1 MPGFLYRRLR
11 ARSQSHR
18 DDGLTRR
25 EMIARTLAG
34 SAGLLLSDRL
44 VRATASQARSTAPR
58 VLIVG
63 GGFAGLAA
71 AVELHAA
78 GYDVHVFESRTRLGG
93 RVVSFHDLAP
103 GATVEGGGELVGSNH
118 PAWLSYARRFGL
130 DFIDVPD
137 DDGNAP
143 VVIDGRALSAHEADA
158 LWHEIEGGYAALN
171 TLAAPVDAAA
181 PWTSPD
187 AVALDRATV
196 AEWLE
201 RAPLSPLARR
211 ALDAEFAADNGVE
224 TAWQSQLGN
233 LAQIKGGGLER
244 YWTDSEVFRCK
255 GGNQQLAEK
264 LAGALPSGTVR
275 RNAVVTAI
283 VTTDRLAR
291 VTLRDGTTLE
301 GDAVVLAVPPSVWPR
316 IAIEPPLPSA
326 LRPQMGTNVKYLALV
341 RSRFWP
347 RANITAD
354 WLSNGPPQLTWEA
367 TANQPSAMAVLTSF
381 AGGEAAET
389 CRSWRPADRANG
401 YLRRLEVA
409 YREIARE
416 FVKGRFMDW
425 PSDAWTRASYSFP
438 APGEVTT
445 VGPILASGLGRLHFA
460 GEHVCPAF
468 VGYMEGALESGIAVA
483 KRLAAADGIVRP
495 DAA

>member
-1 MPGFLYRRLR
+1 
-11 ARSQSHR
+11 
-18 DDGLTRR
+18 
-25 EMIARTLAG
+25 MIARTLAG
-34 SAGLLLSDRL
+34 SAGLLLSDRFL
-44 VRATASQARSTAPR
+44 AAAGSQARASAPR

-78 GYDVHVFESRTRLGG
+78 GYDVHVFEARSRLGG
-93 RVVSFHDLAP
+93 RVVSFQDFAP
-103 GATVEGGGELVGSNH
+103 GATVEGGGELIGSNH
-118 PAWLSYARRFGL
+118 PAWLAYARRFGL
-130 DFIDVPD
+130 EFLDVPD
-137 DDGNAP
+137 DEDGNAP
-143 VVIDGRALSAHEADA
+143 VVIDGHALSARDADA
-158 LWHEIEGGYAALN
+158 LWHEIEGAYAALN
-171 TLAAPVDAAA
+171 TLAAPIDAAA
-181 PWTSPD
+181 PWSSPD
-187 AVALDRATV
+187 AAALDRATV
-196 AEWLE
+196 GEWIAAA
-201 RAPLSPLARR
+201 RLSPLARR

-255 GGNQQLAEK
+255 GGNQQLADK
-264 LAGALPSGTVR
+264 LAGALPTGALR
-275 RNAVVTAI
+275 RDAAVSAI

-291 VTLRDGTTLE
+291 VTLRDGTSIE

-316 IAIEPPLPSA
+316 IAIDPPLPAA

-341 RSRFWP
+341 RSRFWE
-347 RANITAD
+347 RAHITAE
-354 WLSNGPPQLTWEA
+354 WLSDGPPQLTWEA
-367 TANQPSAMAVLTSF
+367 TANQPGEMAVLTSF
-381 AGGEAAET
+381 AGGQAAET
-389 CRSWRPADRANG
+389 CREWRPAERANR

-409 YREIARE
+409 YREVARE

-425 PSDAWTRASYSFP
+425 PSQPWTRASYSFP

-445 VGPILASGLGRLHFA
+445 VGPMLAAGFGRLHFA

-483 KRLAAADGIVRP
+483 KRLAAADGLVRP

>member
-11 ARSQSHR
+11 TRTQPHHGP
-18 DDGLTRR
+18 GLTRR

-34 SAGLLLSDRL
+34 SAGLLLSDRF
-44 VRATASQARSTAPR
+44 VRAASSQARSTAPR
-58 VLIVG
+58 ALIVG

-78 GYDVHVFESRTRLGG
+78 GYDVHVFEARRRLGG
-93 RVVSFHDLAP
+93 RVVSFRDFAP
-103 GATVEGGGELVGSNH
+103 GATVEGGGELIGANH
-118 PAWLSYARRFGL
+118 PAWLSYARRFDLG
-130 DFIDVPD
+130 FIDVPD
-137 DDGNAP
+137 DDGDAP
-143 VVIDGRALSAHEADA
+143 VVLDGRALSAHEADA
-158 LWHEIEGGYAALN
+158 LWHEIDGAYAALN
-171 TLAAPVDAAA
+171 ALAAPVDANA
-181 PWTSPD
+181 PWRSPG
-187 AVALDRATV
+187 AEALDRATV
-196 AEWLE
+196 GEWLA
-201 RAPLSPLARR
+201 RARLSPLARR

-244 YWTDSEVFRCK
+244 YWTDSEVFRCN
-255 GGNQQLAEK
+255 GGNQQLANK
-264 LAGALPSGTVR
+264 LASALPAGAVR
-275 RNAVVTAI
+275 HDAAVSAI

-291 VTLRDGTTLE
+291 VTLRDGTSIE

-316 IAIEPPLPSA
+316 IAIDPPLPAA

-341 RSRFWP
+341 RSRFWT
-347 RANITAD
+347 RANITAE
-354 WLSNGPPQLTWEA
+354 WLSDGPPQLTWEA
-367 TANQPSAMAVLTSF
+367 TANQPGEMAVLTSF

-389 CRSWRPADRANG
+389 CRGWRPAERANR
-401 YLRRLEVA
+401 YLRRLEIA
-409 YREIARE
+409 YREIARA

-445 VGPILASGLGRLHFA
+445 VGPLLAAGQGRLHFA

-483 KRLAAADGIVRP
+483 KRVAAADGLVRP